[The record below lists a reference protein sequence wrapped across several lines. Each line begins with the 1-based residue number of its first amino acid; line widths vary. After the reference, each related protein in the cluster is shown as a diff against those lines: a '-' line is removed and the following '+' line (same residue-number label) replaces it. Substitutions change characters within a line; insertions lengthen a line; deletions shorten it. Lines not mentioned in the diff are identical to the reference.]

1 MLCIRTRRATIL
13 IGFDKTAIGI
23 RVAISLND
31 AVNIRARVFAL
42 AAVQKKKQRGFTIGF
57 IEKGMRARV
66 YAVRERALTDG
77 DWPRNTLSR
86 YAFLAD
92 PLTWHAQPIRID
104 VLAFIIAF
112 LPTKRPP
119 NYLPFVQLAI
129 QTIVRFY
136 ESRHFF
142 FLSSNTFHRRL
153 LFKRYVRS
161 IDFQAVCAI
170 GILETSNTW
179 LYISSML

>member
-1 MLCIRTRRATIL
+1 MLCIRTRRAMIL

-77 DWPRNTLSR
+77 D
-86 YAFLAD
+86 
-92 PLTWHAQPIRID
+92 
-104 VLAFIIAF
+104 
-112 LPTKRPP
+112 
-119 NYLPFVQLAI
+119 
-129 QTIVRFY
+129 
-136 ESRHFF
+136 
-142 FLSSNTFHRRL
+142 
-153 LFKRYVRS
+153 
-161 IDFQAVCAI
+161 
-170 GILETSNTW
+170 
-179 LYISSML
+179 